1 MKQYTPSELAR
12 LTGVTARTI
21 RYYDQ
26 RGLLAPAE
34 RGKDGYRYYD
44 SQALLRMQ
52 RIVMLKYA
60 GFSLGEIRDALEVT
74 DQEDLWQLLQDQ
86 KLLIGQRIQ
95 RLTEIVELLEE
106 LSQTDAADPDLLAR
120 SMKLVRRINGSVRA
134 YQFYQENGAGDLYPW
149 EFDRLRLQPGQRVL
163 DAGCGVGMIWRH
175 SWRRIPEGLQ
185 VDALDVRQ
193 SNLEKLKAFCRD
205 QQSDLAPGA
214 SFSFLHENVEKWE
227 HEGCYDQILMAYL
240 TGDLESVPETLDR
253 LLESLKPGGY
263 LNVVEGDNRSLAE
276 ADALYQDF
284 FGESCLQKTI
294 ARKNQRLAKLNA
306 ALQARFV
313 EIEDHVFQ
321 NDLTFTD
328 PMALYRYLTDLYSE
342 MAQELAQSG
351 TDFIA
356 YLRQQLRQRGSIQI
370 HSQVHLYRCRKEE

>member
-95 RLTEIVELLEE
+95 RLTEIMELLEE

-120 SMKLVRRINGSVRA
+120 SMKLVRRINSSVRA
-134 YQFYQENGAGDLYPW
+134 YQFYQENDGGS
-149 EFDRLRLQPGQRVL
+149 
-163 DAGCGVGMIWRH
+163 GV
-175 SWRRIPEGLQ
+175 P
-185 VDALDVRQ
+185 
-193 SNLEKLKAFCRD
+193 K
-205 QQSDLAPGA
+205 
-214 SFSFLHENVEKWE
+214 
-227 HEGCYDQILMAYL
+227 
-240 TGDLESVPETLDR
+240 
-253 LLESLKPGGY
+253 
-263 LNVVEGDNRSLAE
+263 
-276 ADALYQDF
+276 
-284 FGESCLQKTI
+284 
-294 ARKNQRLAKLNA
+294 
-306 ALQARFV
+306 
-313 EIEDHVFQ
+313 
-321 NDLTFTD
+321 
-328 PMALYRYLTDLYSE
+328 
-342 MAQELAQSG
+342 
-351 TDFIA
+351 
-356 YLRQQLRQRGSIQI
+356 
-370 HSQVHLYRCRKEE
+370 